1 MRYIMGVDGGGSKT
15 YTVITDENGNKI
27 GEGISGC
34 GNYQMIG
41 LEQALA
47 HIKSSIDLAL
57 EGTGLTY
64 KEIEFVQYGLAGADR
79 KKDYSILRSGLKT
92 LPLQNWD
99 LLGDALVGL
108 RLGSHDNVGVVLVCG
123 SGTNAVGKSKDGAV
137 VQTGGFG
144 YLYGDAAGGNYMAVE
159 TFRLAVRSWDSREI
173 PSILTKKVPRFFGF
187 DSMDELINH
196 FLDRQVKNVPGELTI
211 LLHEAADEG
220 DQLAIQLLSKVG
232 CELGIAA
239 NSVIKRI
246 GNFGIDTI
254 PVVLI
259 GSIFQRAKN
268 SFLFESLEK
277 TIKRKNRKIRLIIP
291 EMEPV
296 YGAVLLGMDR
306 LRIKVTPDVYAKFN
320 LYRRALVE

>member
-108 RLGSHDNVGVVLVCG
+108 NSAVMIMWELSLFVEVGQMLSEKARTALWYKLVDLGICMV
-123 SGTNAVGKSKDGAV
+123 
-137 VQTGGFG
+137 
-144 YLYGDAAGGNYMAVE
+144 M
-159 TFRLAVRSWDSREI
+159 
-173 PSILTKKVPRFFGF
+173 
-187 DSMDELINH
+187 
-196 FLDRQVKNVPGELTI
+196 RQV
-211 LLHEAADEG
+211 
-220 DQLAIQLLSKVG
+220 AIIWQSK
-232 CELGIAA
+232 L
-239 NSVIKRI
+239 
-246 GNFGIDTI
+246 FG
-254 PVVLI
+254 
-259 GSIFQRAKN
+259 
-268 SFLFESLEK
+268 
-277 TIKRKNRKIRLIIP
+277 
-291 EMEPV
+291 
-296 YGAVLLGMDR
+296 
-306 LRIKVTPDVYAKFN
+306 
-320 LYRRALVE
+320 